1 MNRQTLTRFVY
12 TGPRLYFDQAMGSRV
27 GAGPVLAAHQ
37 DSSGEAH
44 QDAHGRG
51 EEASPLRPRLRVG
64 SQEAQQQARPKE
76 EQVAGAAHVF
86 GGCSPVL
93 MTSRHDTMYCEMCG
107 PSLSAFYV
115 VRILSTAI
123 Y

>member
-1 MNRQTLTRFVY
+1 
-12 TGPRLYFDQAMGSRV
+12 MGSRV
-27 GAGPVLAAHQ
+27 GARPVLAAHQ
-37 DSSGEAH
+37 DPSGEAH

-51 EEASPLRPRLRVG
+51 EEASPLGPRLRVG

-107 PSLSAFYV
+107 PSFICFYV